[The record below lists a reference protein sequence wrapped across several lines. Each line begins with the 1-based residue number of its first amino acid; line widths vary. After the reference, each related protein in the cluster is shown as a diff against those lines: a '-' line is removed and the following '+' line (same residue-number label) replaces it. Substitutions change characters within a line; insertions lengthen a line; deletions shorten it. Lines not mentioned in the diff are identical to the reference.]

1 MLKGAWT
8 KHAKSA
14 KMTEDALRFSKMFV
28 RAPCR
33 TSDKREVPVENR
45 LHGTHVCK
53 CVCVCVRVRVRVCVC
68 ARVFTCVI
76 YTYII
81 LHYITLHYM
90 RHYITLDYITL
101 PCITLRICIALR
113 CITLLI

>member
-53 CVCVCVRVRVRVCVC
+53 CVCVWTFSIEVKLVPVGSWFWLNC
-68 ARVFTCVI
+68 
-76 YTYII
+76 
-81 LHYITLHYM
+81 
-90 RHYITLDYITL
+90 
-101 PCITLRICIALR
+101 
-113 CITLLI
+113 

>member
-53 CVCVCVRVRVRVCVC
+53 CVCVCVCVRVRVRVRVCVC

-81 LHYITLHYM
+81 LHYITLHY
-90 RHYITLDYITL
+90 IT
-101 PCITLRICIALR
+101 
-113 CITLLI
+113 